1 MKILAIETSCD
12 ETGVCLMDASGTFGT
27 DFRYTILGDALLS
40 QVAVHAPFGGVY
52 PNLAKREH
60 EHNLVPVLTECLTKA
75 SALAPGNGG
84 TFDTTLLDR
93 EPTLA
98 GLLST
103 FLSIYARPQI
113 DAIAV
118 TTGPGLEP
126 ALWVGINFAKA
137 LAQAWNLPLVAVNHM
152 EGHVLIAA
160 ATEDSVVPIEFPALS
175 LLVSGGH
182 TELVLSREWG
192 DYTVVGS
199 TRDDAA
205 GEAFDKSARLL
216 GLPYPGGPEISKLA
230 SLARAENILSEITL
244 PRPMLHEKSFDF
256 SFSGL
261 KTAVRREVE
270 RLQPLSDTQKK
281 MFAREVE
288 DAIVEVLVAKTAHAA
303 EEYAAQTIIVGGGV
317 SANGYLK
324 SAIHT
329 RLDSLG
335 LVLFPTPDLATDN
348 ARMIAFAGYYHAERG
363 EFADPSLVR
372 AQGGLKIG
380 ASTT

>member
-1 MKILAIETSCD
+1 ME
-12 ETGVCLMDASGTFGT
+12 ASGTFGA
-27 DFRYTILGDALLS
+27 DFRYTILGEALLS
-40 QVAVHAPFGGVY
+40 QIALHAPYGGVY

-60 EHNLVPVLTECLTKA
+60 ENNLVPVLSECLSQA
-75 SALAPGNGG
+75 GALKLGNSGKY
-84 TFDTTLLDR
+84 DPTLLGR
-93 EPTLA
+93 EATLA
-98 GLLST
+98 ALLTDFLST
-103 FLSIYARPQI
+103 HAKPSI
-113 DAIAV
+113 DSIAV

-137 LAQAWNLPLVAVNHM
+137 LASAWELPLVAVNHM
-152 EGHVLIAA
+152 EGHVLIATT
-160 ATEDSVVPIEFPALS
+160 TEDSVVAIEFPALS

-192 DYTVVGS
+192 DYTHVGS

-216 GLPYPGGPEISKLA
+216 GIPYPGGPEISKLA
-230 SLARAENILSEITL
+230 AEARSENLPREIIL

-270 RLQPLSDTQKK
+270 RLQPLNDIHKK

-288 DAIVEVLVAKTAHAA
+288 DAIVEVLVNKTARAA
-303 EEYAAQTIIVGGGV
+303 EKFGVQTIIVGGGV
-317 SANGYLK
+317 SANSYLK
-324 SAIHT
+324 SEIYA
-329 RLDSLG
+329 RLDSSG
-335 LVLFPTPDLATDN
+335 TVLFPTPILATDN
-348 ARMIAFAGYYHAERG
+348 ARMIAFAGYFHAQRN
-363 EFADPSLVR
+363 EFANPSLIR
-372 AQGGLKIG
+372 AQGGLRIG

>member
-1 MKILAIETSCD
+1 ME
-12 ETGVCLMDASGTFGT
+12 ASGTFGA
-27 DFRYTILGDALLS
+27 DFRYTILGEALLS
-40 QVAVHAPFGGVY
+40 QIAIHAPYGGVY

-60 EHNLVPVLTECLTKA
+60 ENNLVPVLTECLAKA
-75 SALAPGNGG
+75 GTLTLGNSG
-84 TFDTTLLDR
+84 TFDPTLLDR

-98 GLLST
+98 ALLT
-103 FLSIYARPQI
+103 DFLSSYAKPAI
-113 DAIAV
+113 DSIAV

-137 LAQAWNLPLVAVNHM
+137 LASAWGLPLVAVNHM

-160 ATEDSVVPIEFPALS
+160 ATEDSVVAIEFPALS

-182 TELVLSREWG
+182 TELVLSREWD
-192 DYTVVGS
+192 DYTRIGS

-216 GLPYPGGPEISKLA
+216 GIPYPGGPEISKLA
-230 SLARAENILSEITL
+230 AEARAENISRDIIL

-270 RLQPLSDTQKK
+270 RLQPLNDIQKK

-288 DAIVEVLVAKTAHAA
+288 DAIVEVLVDKTARAA
-303 EEYAAQTIIVGGGV
+303 EKFAAHTIIVGGGV
-317 SANGYLK
+317 AANSYLK
-324 SAIHT
+324 SEIHA
-329 RLDSLG
+329 RLDSYAT
-335 LVLFPTPDLATDN
+335 VLFPTPILATDN
-348 ARMIAFAGYYHAERG
+348 ARMIAFAGYFHAQRG
-363 EFADPSLVR
+363 KFADPSLLR
-372 AQGGLKIG
+372 AQGGLRIG
-380 ASTT
+380 ASTTELHEKTTHTLKL